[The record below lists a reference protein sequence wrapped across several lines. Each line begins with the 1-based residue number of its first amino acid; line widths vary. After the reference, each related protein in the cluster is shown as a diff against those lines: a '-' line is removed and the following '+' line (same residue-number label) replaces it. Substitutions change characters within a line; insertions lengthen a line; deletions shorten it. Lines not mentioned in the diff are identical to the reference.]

1 VALEK
6 FENPQ
11 ALSERLA
18 DILVKGSLYRVLTYD
33 GSPCHAVNIHAVGSG
48 RYGLLPKE
56 LKMYCGHPNCEKE
69 QQWRTGD
76 TLHYFSSNGIQ
87 RVGYTCRN
95 CGERNIHYFFIW
107 QEKQEGSVFLKVGQY
122 PAPSIEP
129 SPELSK
135 ALGAEDAE
143 LYKKALINANYNH
156 GLGAIA
162 YLRRVLENK
171 VNLIIDLI
179 AEALR
184 LEQVEVEAK
193 ELEKIKGSH
202 RVEEKINFASGIL
215 PKNLKPG
222 GHNPLDK
229 LYAVASAGLHGES
242 DGDCLTI
249 FNDARFVFEY
259 LFKNL
264 TVSNEEA
271 REYVKKLSNPLTTK
285 TNPKDESGDVVGVQR
300 RDDSIVRP

>member
-1 VALEK
+1 MAMER
-6 FENPQ
+6 FENLQ

-18 DILVKGSLYRVLTYD
+18 DILVRGALYRVLSYD
-33 GSPCHAVNIHAVGSG
+33 GSKCHAVNHIAVNSP
-48 RYGLLPKE
+48 RFGLLPARIT
-56 LKMYCGHPNCEKE
+56 MYCDHPTCRKE
-69 QQWRTGD
+69 QQWETGEA
-76 TLHYFSSNGIQ
+76 THYFSNKIRS
-87 RVGYTCRN
+87 RTYTCRN
-95 CGERNIHYFFIW
+95 CGENYIDYLFIW
-107 QEKQEGSVFLKVGQY
+107 DEQQQCGSEFVKVGQF
-122 PAPSIEP
+122 PPLAIEP
-129 SPELSK
+129 SSELSK
-135 ALGAEDAE
+135 ALGAENAE

-162 YLRRVLENK
+162 YFRRVLENK
-171 VNLIIDLI
+171 VNLILDLI

-193 ELEKIKGSH
+193 ELEKIKNSH
-202 RVEEKINFASGIL
+202 RVEDKIEFASRIL

-242 DGDCLTI
+242 DDACLTI

-271 REYVKKLSNPLTTK
+271 REYVQKLSKPGTTK
-285 TNPKDESGDVVGVQR
+285 AAT
-300 RDDSIVRP
+300 

>member
-1 VALEK
+1 VSLEK

-11 ALSERLA
+11 ALAERLA
-18 DILVKGSLYRVLTYD
+18 DILVKGALYRVLSYD
-33 GSPCHAVNIHAVGSG
+33 GSNCHAVNRVAVGSP
-48 RYGLLPKE
+48 RFGLLPE
-56 LKMYCGHPNCEKE
+56 EIKMYCGHPRCRKE
-69 QQWRTGD
+69 QQWKTGD
-76 TLHYFSSNGIQ
+76 VTHYFSRQEVQS
-87 RVGYTCRN
+87 RTYACRN
-95 CGERNIHYFFIW
+95 CGENDIEYLFIW
-107 QEKQEGSVFLKVGQY
+107 HELEQCGGEFLKVGQF
-122 PAPSIEP
+122 PPLAIEL
-129 SPELSK
+129 SSELSK
-135 ALGAEDAE
+135 ALGEENAE

-162 YLRRVLENK
+162 YFRRVLENK

-193 ELEKIKGSH
+193 ELEKIKRSH
-202 RVEEKINFASGIL
+202 RVEDKIDFASGIL
-215 PKNLKPG
+215 PKNLRPG

-229 LYAVASAGLHGES
+229 LYAAASAGLHGES
-242 DGDCLTI
+242 DDDCLII

-285 TNPKDESGDVVGVQR
+285 TNRKDESRDAVGVQR
-300 RDDSIVRP
+300 SR